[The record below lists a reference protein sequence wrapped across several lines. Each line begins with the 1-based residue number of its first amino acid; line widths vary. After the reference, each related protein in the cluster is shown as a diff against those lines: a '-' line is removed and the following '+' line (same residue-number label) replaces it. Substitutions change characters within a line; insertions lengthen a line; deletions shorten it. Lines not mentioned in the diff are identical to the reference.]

1 MKLVGMMFQP
11 NIKSDDNKDRIFVG
25 FSFKNDQGNFE
36 NVGFATAIDQSAEQI
51 LKNLKLF
58 AESIEKQFIEK
69 GYINGKIAS

>member
-1 MKLVGMMFQP
+1 MKLVGMIFQP

-25 FSFKNDQGNFE
+25 FSFTDEQGRYE
-36 NVGFATAIDQSAEQI
+36 NVGFATSIGQPPEQI

-58 AESIEKQFIEK
+58 VESIEKQFIEK

>member
-36 NVGFATAIDQSAEQI
+36 NVGFATAIGQPPEQI